1 MQFIHHQSIIIS
13 QQANDQ
19 TLHARRQLSTL
30 IYLGAPPQQTKNIFD
45 STGDSIG
52 AFTQRCR
59 WPSAGAPASRE
70 PSAVHHRSNSCVKL
84 NGTDEAEDASQ
95 KALDHGLESSPWCP
109 CAPASSTSQT
119 CCRRTWR
126 PACCTPSS
134 SPSRSC
140 TPASRPWRHHKTK
153 ARLTSPCLCRIF
165 MIFCKT
171 STRLQAEVQLAT
183 EGTRVHFTCFQGRFP
198 ALS

>member
-1 MQFIHHQSIIIS
+1 M
-13 QQANDQ
+13 
-19 TLHARRQLSTL
+19 
-30 IYLGAPPQQTKNIFD
+30 GAPPQQTKNIFD

-153 ARLTSPCLCRIF
+153 ARLTSPCYDLLQDFYHQTSGRSSIGYRRNTCTLYLFSGSISSTFLISSSASSRSTSS
-165 MIFCKT
+165 MYACALLYRALTLVLSSSKT
-171 STRLQAEVQLAT
+171 
-183 EGTRVHFTCFQGRFP
+183 
-198 ALS
+198 